1 MAKNAPSTPTKIFND
16 PIHGHIELHPLLIRI
31 IDTPEFQRLRYIKQL
46 GGKYYVFP
54 GASHNRFEHSLGVAY
69 LAGCLVKEI
78 KKKQSEKMPDDTID
92 ERDIL
97 CVQIAGLCHDLGHG
111 PFSHL
116 FDQRFMP
123 IADPEKKFKHEQ
135 ASVAMLDHL
144 IESNNLKDV
153 MKEYGLVFT
162 EGKDETSTDKEGE
175 ASEDKASQ
183 DEASEEQYD
192 DLIFI
197 KEMIIGYHKDKKDLD
212 WPYEGRGKEKSFLYE
227 IVANKISGID
237 VDKMDYFARDCHHL
251 GMQNNF
257 DVKRFLAF
265 ARICQTKDGKH
276 ICIRDKEVWN
286 MYDLFYTRY
295 CLHQRAYQH
304 KVANGIEIMI
314 TDALLAADPY
324 IKIEGSG
331 GNLFKISE
339 SMNDMAA
346 YTKLTDNILQEILH
360 SSGEDLE
367 PARKILSN
375 LEKRQL
381 YKIVGQTEPTASTGI
396 TMKGSSE
403 YEAELA
409 DLTLKLTK
417 EDFRVDIICMNY
429 GKKDQNPVDSVW
441 FYEKSNPDDAKEILG
456 KQVSRILPR
465 FFEEQLI
472 RVYCTKTDDES
483 IEAAKE
489 AFNTWC
495 RKKNFTKSGW

>member
-162 EGKDETSTDKEGE
+162 EGKDETSTDKEQGE

-346 YTKLTDNILQEILH
+346 YTKLTGERRAGPQERCTGGRDSSAGETTGPSWEAGEQPPASSEAAGARVGDAVGRPRGTAAVPGAIL
-360 SSGEDLE
+360 D
-367 PARKILSN
+367 PAREETSSQRGTRR
-375 LEKRQL
+375 KRV
-381 YKIVGQTEPTASTGI
+381 IDDGPEGPGGVE
-396 TMKGSSE
+396 
-403 YEAELA
+403 
-409 DLTLKLTK
+409 
-417 EDFRVDIICMNY
+417 EDRWEV
-429 GKKDQNPVDSVW
+429 
-441 FYEKSNPDDAKEILG
+441 L
-456 KQVSRILPR
+456 R
-465 FFEEQLI
+465 FFPI
-472 RVYCTKTDDES
+472 SR
-483 IEAAKE
+483 
-489 AFNTWC
+489 
-495 RKKNFTKSGW
+495 